1 MGGKRL
7 LSVNVNFM
15 ARISFVNIRRVE
27 KKNVWLGRSLPVI
40 RYIPVIRVCPL
51 DKVSK
56 QFVLHF
62 QK

>member
-15 ARISFVNIRRVE
+15 ARIFKINIRRGGE
-27 KKNVWLGRSLPVI
+27 KNVWSGRSLPVM
-40 RYIPVIRVCPL
+40 RYMPVIGVCPL

-56 QFVLHF
+56 
-62 QK
+62 